1 MSATHFAYD
10 RVAQSL
16 ATELSNSLWRAGDE
30 LPSEMDLAAHFNVT
44 RRTVRKA
51 LAIVEKDG
59 LITKGKGRRTRFR
72 GKTIDW
78 SHDMVTGLPA
88 AARRSGLRLSTR
100 VLEIGEVPAGL
111 SDARAL
117 CLPLGAPVTEL
128 WRLRLL
134 DGKAMVQQRSALPV
148 DILASI
154 APADLVRHSLYDLV
168 RRVSDVGQLF
178 VTEEHFSPSQAS
190 AREASFAIVE
200 ESRPVMRVTRIVAC
214 AKRPAEY
221 SNSILLGPLFRF

>member
-1 MSATHFAYD
+1 MSVTHFAYD

-16 ATELSNSLWRAGDE
+16 TIELTNSLWRAGDE
-30 LPSEMDLAAHFNVT
+30 LPSEADLAAHFNVA

-59 LITKGKGRRTRFR
+59 LITKGKGQRTRFR

-88 AARRSGLRLSTR
+88 AARRAGLRLSTR
-100 VLEIGEVPAGL
+100 VLKIGEVPAGL
-111 SDARAL
+111 SEARAL
-117 CLPLGAPVTEL
+117 GLPLGTPVTEL

-134 DGKAMVQQRSALPV
+134 DGKAMVQQRSVLPV

-154 APADLVRHSLYDLV
+154 VPADLVRHSLYDLV
-168 RRVSDVGQLF
+168 RRDSDVGQLL
-178 VTEEHFSPSQAS
+178 VTEEHFSPSQVTAS
-190 AREASFAIVE
+190 EACFALVE
-200 ESRPVMRVTRIVAC
+200 ESRPVMRVTRIVAG
-214 AKRPAEY
+214 AKGPVEY